1 MKHKDKKNCC
11 NIEYNYLKK
20 GTKMKHFKA
29 LEKALNYK
37 FKQDDLITEALTHK
51 SYKRPYNNE
60 RLEFLGDAVLDLI
73 VGEYLF
79 KKFPKEDEGV
89 LSKIRASLVNEKGF
103 TRLAL
108 EINVGDAILISSAE
122 ENNNGRTKPSL
133 LSNAFEAII
142 GAIYLESGIEVA
154 SRVSIAL
161 IENSYE
167 TIDLNSL
174 SKDFKTTLQELT
186 QADFGETPTYKMI
199 RSFGPDHKK
208 EFEIAIELQNK
219 TIASAIGKSKKEA
232 QQRAAEI
239 ALKTLRGEPS

>member
-1 MKHKDKKNCC
+1 MKK
-11 NIEYNYLKK
+11 
-20 GTKMKHFKA
+20 FKA

-37 FKQDDLITEALTHK
+37 FKRDDLITEALTHK

-79 KKFPKEDEGV
+79 KKFPNEDEGI

-103 TRLAL
+103 TKLAL
-108 EINVGDAILISSAE
+108 NIKLGESLLISVAE
-122 ENNNGRTKPSL
+122 ENNGGRTKPSL

-142 GAIYLESGIEVA
+142 GAIYLESGLEVTSKIVIE
-154 SRVSIAL
+154 L
-161 IENSYE
+161 IESAYDS
-167 TIDLNSL
+167 IDLNSL

-186 QADFGETPTYKMI
+186 QADFGETPNYKLV

-208 EFEIAIELQNK
+208 EFEIAVELQNK
-219 TIASAIGKSKKEA
+219 IIASALGKSKKEA
-232 QQRAAEI
+232 QQKAAKI
-239 ALKTLRGEPS
+239 ALKTLKGEI

>member
-1 MKHKDKKNCC
+1 MKQ
-11 NIEYNYLKK
+11 I
-20 GTKMKHFKA
+20 KA

-37 FKQDDLITEALTHK
+37 FKKDDLITEALTHK

-79 KKFPKEDEGV
+79 KKFPKEDEGL

-103 TRLAL
+103 TKLAENL
-108 EINVGDAILISSAE
+108 NLGDSLLISTAE
-122 ENNNGRTKPSL
+122 ENNQGRTKPSL
-133 LSNAFEAII
+133 LSNAFEAVI
-142 GAIYLESGIEVA
+142 GAVYLEAGLEVVA
-154 SRVSIAL
+154 KIAITL
-161 IENSYE
+161 IEDAYE

-186 QADFGETPTYKMI
+186 QADFGETPNYKLV

-208 EFEIAIELQNK
+208 EFEIAVELQNRV
-219 TIASAIGKSKKEA
+219 IATALGKSKKEA

-239 ALKTLRGEPS
+239 ALRVLREGIDV